1 MLLLESMNKI
11 NINICNC
18 TEFNETVNRS
28 IGENMDIQEYLL
40 IIKVT
45 LAVAEHPSVTGSV
58 SGLASH

>member
-45 LAVAEHPSVTGSV
+45 LAVAEHP
-58 SGLASH
+58 